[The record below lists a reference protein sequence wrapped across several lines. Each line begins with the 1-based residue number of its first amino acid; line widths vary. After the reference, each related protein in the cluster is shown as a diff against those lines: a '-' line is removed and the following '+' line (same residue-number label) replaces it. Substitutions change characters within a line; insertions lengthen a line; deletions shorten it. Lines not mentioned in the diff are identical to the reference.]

1 MNFLGLSAR
10 ENQDKT
16 RLTSSSF
23 SDPLQF
29 ASLCWWLL
37 SFSLFSRALCISFSH
52 CSSLD
57 IRLLTYAFSYSLPR
71 SSRRILP
78 VLASSLTFLR
88 VFLDSLYVF
97 SFLLSSVA
105 LFLCSLVSLKTFSP
119 RTWIITISSRDKAL
133 VLPVLLL
140 CELIRNCKILRITVQ
155 PCTTSPVWFSAQN
168 AGSKLFGYPASH
180 IPAHVKPPYNA

>member
-1 MNFLGLSAR
+1 MYQTKIGKKGLNFLGLSAR

-57 IRLLTYAFSYSLPR
+57 IRLLTHAFSYSLPR

-105 LFLCSLVSLKTFSP
+105 LSLSLQPSFTQNLFSTNLNYNDFLQRQSFSSAG
-119 RTWIITISSRDKAL
+119 IVAL
-133 VLPVLLL
+133 RVD
-140 CELIRNCKILRITVQ
+140 
-155 PCTTSPVWFSAQN
+155 
-168 AGSKLFGYPASH
+168 
-180 IPAHVKPPYNA
+180 